1 MDVEWQK
8 KNLVWHFPTSESSM
22 EPSTAMAE
30 GQEGGE
36 EEDGRAC
43 RQAPKGPLAR
53 LALRRQGGGGG
64 LEVLVSIVHTQQ
76 QTPAQC

>member
-8 KNLVWHFPTSESSM
+8 KALVWHFPTSESSM
-22 EPSTAMAE
+22 EPFTAMAE

-43 RQAPKGPLAR
+43 R
-53 LALRRQGGGGG
+53 RQ
-64 LEVLVSIVHTQQ
+64 
-76 QTPAQC
+76 